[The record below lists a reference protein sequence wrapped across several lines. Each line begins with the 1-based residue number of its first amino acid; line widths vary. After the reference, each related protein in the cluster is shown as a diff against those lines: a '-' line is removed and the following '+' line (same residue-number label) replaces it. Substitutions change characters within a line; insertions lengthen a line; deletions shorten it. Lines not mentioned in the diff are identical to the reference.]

1 MTFVLVHGLGVS
13 HRYFERLHER
23 LADSTAPDLAG
34 SSVEEL
40 ASSLALAAPSR
51 ATFVGSSLGCQIA
64 VELAVREP
72 ERVERLVLIG
82 PTGYH
87 HPLAT
92 YASRLAVDWIREP
105 PSLVLI
111 ATADYYRW
119 GPRRLLRTAR
129 SMRRDPFTDKLP
141 RIAVPALVVRGAGDP
156 MCTQPW
162 AEHVV
167 SLLPR
172 GRLAVVPGGAH
183 AVQWSH
189 ADDVAR
195 LIEEAEHDSREG

>member
-1 MTFVLVHGLGVS
+1 MTYVLVHGLGVS
-13 HRYFERLHER
+13 HRYFERLRAR
-23 LADSTAPDLAG
+23 LPGAIAPDLAG
-34 SSVEEL
+34 SSVDEL
-40 ASSLALAAPSR
+40 ATSLARAAPER
-51 ATFVGSSLGCQIA
+51 ATFVGSSLGCQVA

-87 HPLAT
+87 HPLVT

-129 SMRRDPFTDKLP
+129 SMRRDLFTDKLP
-141 RIAVPALVVRGAGDP
+141 LVAASTLVVRGADDP
-156 MCTQPW
+156 MCTQGW

-172 GRLAVVPGGAH
+172 ARLAVVPGAAH
-183 AVQWSH
+183 AAQWSH
-189 ADDVAR
+189 AADVAR
-195 LIEEAEHDSREG
+195 LVEEAEHDSHEA